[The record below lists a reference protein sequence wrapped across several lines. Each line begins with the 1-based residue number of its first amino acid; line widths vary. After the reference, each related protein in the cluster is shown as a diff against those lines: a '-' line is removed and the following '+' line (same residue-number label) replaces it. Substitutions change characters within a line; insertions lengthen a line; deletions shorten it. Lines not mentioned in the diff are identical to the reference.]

1 MSGREQADGEELSE
15 NEVQELKDFLRPSQP
30 VGKGREC
37 PGDEQLWLLVAGLLD
52 EPETKKL
59 LAHTETCV
67 WCGKILRDA
76 VKETAAKDDP
86 ESPPTKEELAVAAT
100 TRLANAEN
108 RRAFAERLAALAHP
122 APMPI
127 PIRKH
132 TPRWRVWG
140 AAAALAAAIGAVG
153 IYVWPTSAVMQT
165 ERLLVR
171 AYTDYRPME
180 MRLPGAGYGPVRTE
194 RGAGS
199 LPISRSPDLHE
210 AEARILREIE
220 ARPDDPQWM
229 HLQGREHLLEGREDE
244 AIPELERARA
254 LRPNDADI
262 LSDLGAAWFQKAEK
276 ASDKGLALKSFSSAF
291 DLLSQGARLRPDDP
305 ALAFNRA
312 LAAEHTFAY
321 NEARD
326 AWEAYL
332 RLDSKSEWANEARA
346 HLDEV
351 KKNSTGRGPTPPP
364 QLRKH

>member
-1 MSGREQADGEELSE
+1 MSGHEQADGEELSE
-15 NEVQELKDFLRPSQP
+15 NEVQQVKDLLRPSQP

-37 PGDEQLWLLVAGLLD
+37 PDEERLWLLVAGLLD

-59 LAHTETCV
+59 LAHAEMCV
-67 WCGKILRDA
+67 WCGQILRDA
-76 VKETAAKDDP
+76 VKETAAKEDLEP
-86 ESPPTKEELAVAAT
+86 PPTEEELAIAAT

-108 RRAFAERLAALAHP
+108 RRAFAERLATLAHP
-122 APMPI
+122 APMPT
-127 PIRKH
+127 PIRKRS
-132 TPRWRVWG
+132 PRWRVWG
-140 AAAALAAAIGAVG
+140 EVAALAAAIGAVG
-153 IYVWPTSAVMQT
+153 IYLWPTSAVLQT

-171 AYTDYRPME
+171 AYTEYRPME

-220 ARPDDPQWM
+220 AHPDDPQWLR
-229 HLQGREHLLEGREDE
+229 LQGREHLLEGKEED
-244 AIPELERARA
+244 AITELERAHA

-276 ASDKGLALKSFSSAF
+276 ASDKGAALKSFSSAF
-291 DLLSQGARLRPDDP
+291 DFLSQGARLRPGDP

-312 LAAEHTFAY
+312 LAAEHIFAY

-332 RLDSKSEWANEARA
+332 RLDSRSPWANEARA

-351 KKNSTGRGPTPPP
+351 KKNSIGSGPTPPP
-364 QLRKH
+364 QLQKH